1 MLVLMC
7 AVWSMAQAPCLRQA
21 HAHNDYLHP
30 RPLFDALEQGFT
42 SVEADVFSVGD
53 RLLVAHTSLELP
65 FAKTFQELY
74 LDPLEKLSKERGGK
88 IMSDGRPL
96 WLLVDIKNNPE
107 KTWSLVAREITN
119 RPSLFC
125 RWVNGKRV
133 NGPVSVVV
141 SGSSPRKSILEAEPR
156 LAGVDGRL
164 PDLGKGLD
172 AEAVPWISDAWNSQF
187 KWRGKGPVPETDLE
201 KMRLLVKQT
210 RAEGKQLRFW
220 GGPDTETAWAAQR
233 QAGVDRIGT
242 DRLKD
247 CAAFLSKP

>member
-1 MLVLMC
+1 
-7 AVWSMAQAPCLRQA
+7 MAQAPCLRQA

-74 LDPLEKLSKERGGK
+74 LEPLEKLSKERGGK

-172 AEAVPWISDAWNSQF
+172 A
-187 KWRGKGPVPETDLE
+187 RGGALDFRCLEFPIQMAGQRSGARDRSGKNASAGETN
-201 KMRLLVKQT
+201 T
-210 RAEGKQLRFW
+210 
-220 GGPDTETAWAAQR
+220 GGR
-233 QAGVDRIGT
+233 QATPVLGW
-242 DRLKD
+242 
-247 CAAFLSKP
+247 P

>member
-1 MLVLMC
+1 MLALVC
-7 AVWSMAQAPCLRQA
+7 AAWTLAQVPCLRQA

-30 RPLFDALEQGFT
+30 RPLFDALQQGFT

-53 RLLVAHTSLELP
+53 RLLVAHTSVELP

-74 LDPLEKLSKERGGK
+74 LEPLDKLARERRGK
-88 IMSDGRPL
+88 IVSDGRPL
-96 WLLVDIKNNPE
+96 WLLVDIKNNSE
-107 KTWSLVAREITN
+107 KTWSLVAGEITK
-119 RPSLFC
+119 RPDLFC
-125 RWVNGKRV
+125 RWEKGKRLD
-133 NGPVSVVV
+133 GPVCVVV
-141 SGSSPRKSILEAEPR
+141 SGSCPRKSILEAEPR

-172 AEAVPWISDAWNSQF
+172 AEALPWISDAWNSHF
-187 KWRGKGPVPETDLE
+187 KWRGKGPVPEADLE

-220 GGPDTETAWAAQR
+220 GGPDNETAWEAQR

-247 CAAFLSKP
+247 CAAFLSRP